1 MQQPIDEL
9 IEQHARSGSASF
21 RGMHRRALALIRSH
35 ADLIELSESLPR
47 AWAVSDT
54 LQASLLKGLQLTEL
68 QGRAEIEQI
77 VSPEFEEV
85 WTLPF
90 REAIERFRQRLN
102 IPIEEWE
109 AISAEWRE
117 YAFWIS
123 GITNGQ
129 LLADIRSLIDRS
141 LTEGT
146 GYREFEQEFVSK
158 AEAAGWEPKDGVSR
172 RARVVFDANMRTAHA
187 TGRWM
192 QATKP
197 HVLARF
203 PEWEWRHRDSV
214 VPRPHHLAMDG
225 RRFTAPLP
233 LGLPSGFGCFLGHEQ
248 VAIPGGWKRLD
259 EFEIGDRVI
268 GGSGETRSVTDTLK
282 RPYCGGLTRVV
293 LPHGREFSAT
303 PNHRILTLRGWIKAA
318 NLSPGDHLIQLSGLP
333 DLELK
338 PLSRWFVPPMIGG
351 WRDIELN
358 PSGVYEPE
366 GFSPD
371 ASLAFCRSSEALT
384 SWAGQFGSL
393 TRVVAIS
400 TIHYEGAVYNLSVDV
415 DESYCIPHAIVHNC
429 RCTWIPRRGDGS
441 ATVNYEL
448 SDRLNPKTG
457 ETERVVHVP
466 MVATGTGKN
475 ATFRY
480 DPNGKPTPMAD
491 PGWMPPTNRTRSEVI
506 QGMLAG
512 LPADIRDRVEAA
524 NLGGPGA

>member
-9 IEQHARSGSASF
+9 IEQYARSGSASF
-21 RGMHRRALALIRSH
+21 RGMYRRALALIRSH

-233 LGLPSGFGCFLGHEQ
+233 LGLPSGFGC
-248 VAIPGGWKRLD
+248 
-259 EFEIGDRVI
+259 
-268 GGSGETRSVTDTLK
+268 
-282 RPYCGGLTRVV
+282 
-293 LPHGREFSAT
+293 
-303 PNHRILTLRGWIKAA
+303 
-318 NLSPGDHLIQLSGLP
+318 
-333 DLELK
+333 
-338 PLSRWFVPPMIGG
+338 
-351 WRDIELN
+351 
-358 PSGVYEPE
+358 
-366 GFSPD
+366 
-371 ASLAFCRSSEALT
+371 
-384 SWAGQFGSL
+384 
-393 TRVVAIS
+393 
-400 TIHYEGAVYNLSVDV
+400 
-415 DESYCIPHAIVHNC
+415 

-491 PGWMPPTNRTRSEVI
+491 PGWMPPTNRARSEVI

-524 NLGGPGA
+524 NLGGAGA